1 MNKWLAEL
9 HRLQGRPEPA
19 PPSISKTQSHRQLTK
34 PTQPGHEGGFE
45 GFVGCRCEGVSEF
58 SPLAAM
64 HYAHD
69 LLRDH
74 RPKLIEESR
83 WQQAVVD
90 GETFLRVWGGQAAA
104 LGWTETN
111 LFGLHRIPKNPP
123 ASYRRLSRYDQAGLI
138 WLLQGRAVVALTE
151 CSAAIQ
157 NPTGT
162 ITNYRKPATTQV
174 A

>member
-19 PPSISKTQSHRQLTK
+19 PLNLKTRNPSHPSKPSKLSI
-34 PTQPGHEGGFE
+34 EGFE
-45 GFVGCRCEGVSEF
+45 GSDGLRVFEF
-58 SPLAAM
+58 TPLAAM
-64 HYAHD
+64 RHAHD

-74 RPKLIEESR
+74 CPDLIEESR
-83 WQQAVVD
+83 WRQAVVD

-104 LGWTETN
+104 LGWTETD

-157 NPTGT
+157 NPTGN
-162 ITNYRKPATTQV
+162 ITTYRKPATAQV